1 VDVSQTLKRG
11 QNIGVEAT
19 KILSVRDRS
28 FKLSDSWFLF
38 WYARRSAARS
48 TKTAR
53 LSLGTRALYAKQ
65 CPPPPVTRLWT
76 EIRDGIARRLWLSPQ
91 RRAVLREERG
101 DSEKYPEAEAKNRL
115 SSSEIHLLEPIFE
128 ALGVRFPPRFV

>member
-1 VDVSQTLKRG
+1 
-11 QNIGVEAT
+11 
-19 KILSVRDRS
+19 
-28 FKLSDSWFLF
+28 
-38 WYARRSAARS
+38 
-48 TKTAR
+48 
-53 LSLGTRALYAKQ
+53 
-65 CPPPPVTRLWT
+65 VTRLWT

-91 RRAVLREERG
+91 RRAVLRGERG